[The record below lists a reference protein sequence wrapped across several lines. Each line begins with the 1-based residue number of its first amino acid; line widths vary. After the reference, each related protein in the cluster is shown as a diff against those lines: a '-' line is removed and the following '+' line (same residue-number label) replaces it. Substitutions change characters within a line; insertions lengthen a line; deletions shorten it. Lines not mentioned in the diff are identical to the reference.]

1 MRQLSQSA
9 KSLLLEG
16 ASVTGSFVQGYYYIE
31 ERLLVNQAKE
41 LFDFCN
47 WIDTNI
53 GGAGR
58 ANIELLFL
66 AFKNP
71 NNKELSQEANKI
83 AETIASIK
91 LLVK

>member
-1 MRQLSQSA
+1 MTKLTNIA
-9 KSLLLEG
+9 KSQLLEG
-16 ASVTGSFVQGYYYIE
+16 ASVTGTFVQGYYYIE
-31 ERLLVNQAKE
+31 ERLLVNQSKE

-58 ANIELLFL
+58 ANIDMLFQ

-71 NNKELSQEANKI
+71 NNKELAQEANNI
-83 AETIASIK
+83 AKMIK
-91 LLVK
+91 SLRSF